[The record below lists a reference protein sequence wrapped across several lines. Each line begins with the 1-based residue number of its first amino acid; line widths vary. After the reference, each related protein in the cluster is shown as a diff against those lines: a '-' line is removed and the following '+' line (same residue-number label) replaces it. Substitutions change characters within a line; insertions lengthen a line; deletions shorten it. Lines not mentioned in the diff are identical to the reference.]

1 MKHQLR
7 LYFTILST
15 VLFLSCNKEKNDLI
29 YETQIAKV
37 EPIIGELEVSGRVE
51 ANDTKKIFIDKKLKV
66 KSVFI
71 QEGDYVEKNQ
81 LLITFDNN
89 ELNKLKR
96 NIKQE
101 KILLEKLEREYKIEQ
116 ELFKIGGSPK
126 NTSLELKEQIDVK
139 KLALLTLEEDLLE
152 TKEEIKSPVSG
163 TITKLLAQENY
174 SVNTDEPL
182 LTLTDLTNIKIILEI
197 PEYEVEDIE
206 INQKVEIKPEL
217 FEQKNSYKGYI
228 SRISKISRTSKNTSE
243 NVLEAEV
250 QTNEKIQKLVPG
262 FKVSAT
268 IYIDS
273 KTNGILISKTA
284 LLFKDNK
291 YIVFVVNNNN
301 ILEERE
307 VSYNVLK
314 GNKIHITSGIQ
325 KEEKYILFPTED
337 LIEGMQINS

>member
-126 NTSLELKEQIDVK
+126 NTSRELKEQIDVK

-307 VSYNVLK
+307 VSYSALK

-325 KEEKYILFPTED
+325 KGEKYILFPTKE
-337 LIEGMQINS
+337 LIEGMEINS